1 MDRRTEPRELQAEK
15 RIDAVRRHRTR
26 PDADRSMGF
35 IKGWF
40 ARTVAKPH
48 RQLGKAATAWE
59 TTVPEA
65 LRPRTRLVSLSR
77 GTLRVE
83 VDSSAVLYEL
93 DALRRT
99 GLERAMQ
106 AAGAGVRRIKL
117 VIGAGEPHGPAGQ

>member
-1 MDRRTEPRELQAEK
+1 MADRQDPRELLAERRVK
-15 RIDAVRRHRTR
+15 AVRDSRVY

-35 IKGWF
+35 MKKWF
-40 ARTVAKPH
+40 QREVARPH
-48 RQLGKAATAWE
+48 KQLGKAAAVWE
-59 TTVPEA
+59 SSVPEA
-65 LRPRTRLVSLSR
+65 LRPHTRLVSLSR

-106 AAGAGVRRIKL
+106 AGGTGVRKVKL
-117 VIGAGEPHGPAGQ
+117 VVGQAKLGGPEGS